1 MMRKIIHVDM
11 DAFYAQVEMRD
22 NPSLKGKAVIVGG
35 NPDERGVVAT
45 CSYEARK
52 FGIHSAMPARTARQL
67 CPRAVFV
74 RPRFDVYKAV
84 SAQIGEIFRR
94 YTDQVEFLSLDEAF
108 LDVTEN
114 KQGIPSATQIAREIK
129 KVIYEEL
136 HLTGSAGVSYNKFL
150 AKIAS
155 DYRKPNGLTV
165 ITPDQAQDF
174 LDALPINKFFLVGK
188 VTEEE
193 LRRIGVHYG
202 RDLRM
207 LELDYL
213 VSVFKKRGYML
224 YDFARGI
231 DTREVENS
239 RIRKSI
245 GAENTFNEDVHFIG
259 EEADIYLRELAQEVS
274 TRVKKREVW
283 GKNVT
288 LKVKFSD
295 FTQVTRSMM
304 TPYPISEVDEI
315 MSYVQLLVGKVE
327 EPHQKVRLL
336 GITLS
341 HLVNKEER
349 KGENIS
355 LFEYLDTLK

>member
-1 MMRKIIHVDM
+1 M
-11 DAFYAQVEMRD
+11 
-22 NPSLKGKAVIVGG
+22 
-35 NPDERGVVAT
+35 
-45 CSYEARK
+45 
-52 FGIHSAMPARTARQL
+52 
-67 CPRAVFV
+67 
-74 RPRFDVYKAV
+74 
-84 SAQIGEIFRR
+84 
-94 YTDQVEFLSLDEAF
+94 EFLSLDEAF

-114 KQGIPSATQIAREIK
+114 KKGIPSATQIAKEIK
-129 KVIYEEL
+129 KAIYEEL
-136 HLTGSAGVSYNKFL
+136 NLTGSAGVSYNKFL

-155 DYRKPNGLTV
+155 DYKKPNGLTV
-165 ITPDQAQDF
+165 ITPEKAQDF

-202 RDLRM
+202 RDLRK

-231 DTREVENS
+231 DNREVENS

-245 GAENTFNEDVHFIG
+245 GAENTFNKDVNLIG
-259 EEADIYLRELAQEVS
+259 VEAENYLKELAQEVS
-274 TRVKKREVW
+274 MRVKKRAVW

-288 LKVKFSD
+288 IKVKFSD
-295 FTQVTRSMM
+295 FTQITRSMM

-315 MSYVQLLVGKVE
+315 MTYVHMLVSKVE
-327 EPHQKVRLL
+327 EPEQKVRLL

-341 HLVNKEER
+341 HLVDKEER